1 MKDLQKRTIWGAL
14 FVAILV
20 GSILLGE
27 FTFAPLFLIISAASL
42 KEFFDITRKADFKPQ
57 YITGIISGIILFSIS
72 FLTAYGVVSAKI
84 LLIMIPLSSFILI
97 SELYRKK
104 ENPLQNIAITFLGI
118 IYVSVPFSLMNFI
131 VFQDVNVYNPDLFL
145 SLFIFIWVND
155 SGAYMAG
162 TAFGKHR
169 LFERISPK
177 KSWEG
182 FIGGLLSTV
191 LVAYILSVTFVSEYS
206 FAFMTIIAV
215 IIVVTGTLGDLVE
228 SLFKRNLGVKDS
240 GKVIP
245 GHGGLLDRFD
255 SIILAA
261 PIVFFVFYLL
271 S

>member
-1 MKDLQKRTIWGAL
+1 M
-14 FVAILV
+14 
-20 GSILLGE
+20 
-27 FTFAPLFLIISAASL
+27 
-42 KEFFDITRKADFKPQ
+42 
-57 YITGIISGIILFSIS
+57 
-72 FLTAYGVVSAKI
+72 
-84 LLIMIPLSSFILI
+84 
-97 SELYRKK
+97 
-104 ENPLQNIAITFLGI
+104 QNIAITFLGI

-155 SGAYMAG
+155 SGAYIAG

-191 LVAYILSVTFVSEYS
+191 LAAYILSVTFVSEYS